1 MNNEDN
7 KEIEYQQYISNHI
20 HNVRL
25 AFEKYKFKLC
35 SALNISINSLEENIN
50 RHDQSKYSDEE
61 FDGYRQWFYP
71 YDNEEKNKK
80 QFDDSW
86 EHHYKNNPHHP
97 EYWIR
102 DDYIEDMPPIYIA
115 EMLLDWESMAM
126 HFGNDIRD
134 YYRSERDK
142 KPLSE
147 NTKKIID
154 SVIYNVFGD

>member
-1 MNNEDN
+1 MNNEEN
-7 KEIEYQQYISNHI
+7 KEIEYEQYISNHL

-80 QFDDSW
+80 QFDGAW

-102 DDYIEDMPPIYIA
+102 DGYIEDMPPIYIA
-115 EMLLDWESMAM
+115 EMLLDWESMSM

-134 YYRSERDK
+134 YYRSERNK
-142 KPLSE
+142 KPFSE

-154 SVIYNVFGD
+154 SIIYDVFGD

>member
-1 MNNEDN
+1 MSNEDN
-7 KEIEYQQYISNHI
+7 KEIEYRQYISNHI
-20 HNVRL
+20 HNIRL

-71 YDNEEKNKK
+71 YDHEEKNKK
-80 QFDDSW
+80 QFDASW

-102 DDYIEDMPPIYIA
+102 DGYIEDMTSIYIA
-115 EMLLDWESMAM
+115 EMLLDWESMSM
-126 HFGNDIRD
+126 YFGNDIRE
-134 YYRSERDK
+134 YYRAERDK

-154 SVIYNVFGD
+154 SVIYSVFGD